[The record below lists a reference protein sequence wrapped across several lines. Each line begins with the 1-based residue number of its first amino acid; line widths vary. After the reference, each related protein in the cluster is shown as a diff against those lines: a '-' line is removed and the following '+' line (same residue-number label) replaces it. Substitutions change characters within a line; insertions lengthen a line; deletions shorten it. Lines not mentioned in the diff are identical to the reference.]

1 MVLAVLKQSN
11 KQSEPSIARGN
22 EAKQKVMASLRLPAL
37 PLLKGSCYRSDE
49 PLHLI
54 CKCQTPL

>member
-11 KQSEPSIARGN
+11 KRSEPSTERGN

-37 PLLKGSCYRSDE
+37 QLLKGSCYRADE
-49 PLHLI
+49 PLHLV
-54 CKCQTPL
+54 CKC